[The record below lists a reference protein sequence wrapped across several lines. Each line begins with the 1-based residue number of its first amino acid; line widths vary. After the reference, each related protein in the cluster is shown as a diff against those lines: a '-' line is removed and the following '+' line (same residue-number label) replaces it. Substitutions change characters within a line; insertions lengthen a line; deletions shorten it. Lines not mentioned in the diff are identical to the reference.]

1 MKVSEITLSNVKGY
15 LRIAD
20 SDDDTLLTAILA
32 AANGYILSYTALTAE
47 EADTIAELPIA
58 LMCLCSDMYDV
69 RTSQVSSDK
78 QNPIVSTILNMH
90 RRNCIG
96 GVD

>member
-1 MKVSEITLSNVKGY
+1 MKISEVTLTEVKAY
-15 LRIAD
+15 LRITD
-20 SDDDTLLTAILA
+20 TDDDDLLEIILA
-32 AANGYILSYTALTAE
+32 AATSYILSYTALTAE
-47 EADTIAELPIA
+47 EADTITELSIA

-69 RTSQVSSDK
+69 RTSQASNDK

-96 GVD
+96 GV

>member
-1 MKVSEITLSNVKGY
+1 MLSTITLNDIKNY
-15 LRIAD
+15 LRITD
-20 SDDDTLLTAILA
+20 TDDDSLLTIIMVA
-32 AANGYILSYTALTAE
+32 ATSYILSYTALTAE

-69 RTSQVSSDK
+69 RTSQASNDK
-78 QNPIVSTILNMH
+78 QNPIVSTVLNMH

-96 GVD
+96 GV